1 MRDQKMNFKL
11 KSKKFPMQRFYADQ
25 KSAQAAVKAGDVW
38 GALYF
43 GSNFSVGLDERHER
57 GKDTSDEA
65 LEMGELGVWL
75 DMSGKQQQ
83 ISTYFSTM
91 KPNCYKQACKFIR
104 HPFKQIAF
112 LPQNTTLI

>member
-1 MRDQKMNFKL
+1 
-11 KSKKFPMQRFYADQ
+11 
-25 KSAQAAVKAGDVW
+25 VKAGDVW

-75 DMSGKQQQ
+75 DMSGKHHQ
-83 ISTYFSTM
+83 ISTYFCTM
-91 KPNCYKQACKFIR
+91 IPICCIKACKFICN
-104 HPFKQIAF
+104 PLQK
-112 LPQNTTLI
+112 NN